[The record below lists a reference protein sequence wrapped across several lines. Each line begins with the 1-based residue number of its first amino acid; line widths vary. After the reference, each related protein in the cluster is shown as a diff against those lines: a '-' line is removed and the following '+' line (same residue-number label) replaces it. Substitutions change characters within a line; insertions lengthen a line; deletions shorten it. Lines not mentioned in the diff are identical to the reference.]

1 MTCQEKRWTDP
12 TWVHILLYMKALLID
27 LDPDTA
33 ARLDKVA
40 PSRSRRRSEFV
51 RAAIRGALWQLEERA
66 TEAAYLRQP
75 DSAED
80 AYVDPDAWEALPRH
94 RRARSRR
101 RR

>member
-1 MTCQEKRWTDP
+1 
-12 TWVHILLYMKALLID
+12 MKALLIE

-40 PSRSRRRSEFV
+40 PARSRRRSEFV
-51 RAAIRGALWQLEERA
+51 RAAIRRALWEVEERL
-66 TEAAYLRQP
+66 TEAAYRRQP

-80 AYVDPDAWEALPRH
+80 AHVDPGLWEAAAPTGRV
-94 RRARSRR
+94 RSRR